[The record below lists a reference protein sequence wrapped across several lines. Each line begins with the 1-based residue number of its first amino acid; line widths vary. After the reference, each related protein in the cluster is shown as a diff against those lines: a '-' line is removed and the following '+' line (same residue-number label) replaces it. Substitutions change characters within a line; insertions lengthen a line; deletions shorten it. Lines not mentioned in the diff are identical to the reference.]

1 MYQLIIPTAWDKFRG
16 RIYQILKW
24 PYLVSACF
32 CYLLIILLVT
42 AYLQQPPSYRSDL
55 DMVLPGTGATSNV
68 SLDEVGQVVS
78 STSAPFAS
86 RGFSPRVNYKEIL
99 MSRGL
104 IKRAASQLNIDPPRF
119 GVPKVR
125 LTEQTSII
133 NLEIAG
139 LTPQQA
145 QAKALAL
152 YEGLQEELARL
163 RADEIDRRDASIKE
177 ALKQYQQRLTLARM
191 AIADFQQR
199 SLLVSEDQLNKLIA
213 MQSGIREKQFYASA
227 EIQRTRN
234 YVTQLSADLGVS
246 AAMAGEAFR
255 LQSDSLFLAYLTE
268 LQGSA
273 ALLSEYRSRWG
284 QGHPRVIAEGARF
297 EQAKSALLKR
307 SEQLVGWNAAKAF
320 TGLDLQNNPKRAQL
334 FADLIEAYAS
344 LQGEQGKLD
353 ELRVSQAMLDDQLKV
368 YSREAAELDR
378 LQREFDL
385 AEAVFT
391 SAAARL
397 EASKADIFASY
408 PVIQLLT
415 EPSLPER
422 SSSPRKPLAIA
433 AALLGIIFITSG
445 LLMVNKRREIIAV
458 ILKKPEA

>member
-1 MYQLIIPTAWDKFRG
+1 MNQLMIPTAWDKFRG
-16 RIYQILKW
+16 RIYQIFKW
-24 PYLVSACF
+24 PYFVFACF
-32 CYLLIILLVT
+32 CYVLVILLVMT
-42 AYLQQPPSYRSDL
+42 YLSRPPSYRSDL
-55 DMVLPGTGATSNV
+55 DMVLPGTGVSSNV

-104 IKRAASQLNIDPPRF
+104 IQRAAEQVNIDASRF
-119 GVPKVR
+119 GVPKIR
-125 LTEQTSII
+125 LTDQTSII
-133 NLEIAG
+133 NVEIAG
-139 LTPQQA
+139 ETPRQA
-145 QAKALAL
+145 QLKALAL
-152 YEGLQEELARL
+152 YDGLQAELGRL

-177 ALKQYQQRLTLARM
+177 ALKQYQMRLTSARG
-191 AIADFQQR
+191 AITDFQQR
-199 SLLVSEDQLNKLIA
+199 SLLVSEDQLSKLIA
-213 MQSGIREKQFYASA
+213 MLSGIREKQFYVSA
-227 EIQRTRN
+227 EINRISN
-234 YVTQLSADLGVS
+234 YVTQLGSDLGVS
-246 AAMAGEAFR
+246 AAMAGEAFK
-255 LQSDSLFLAYLTE
+255 LQSDSQFLAYLTE
-268 LQGSA
+268 LQTSSS
-273 ALLSEYRSRWG
+273 LLSQYRSRWG
-284 QGHPRVIAEGARF
+284 LGHPKVIAEQARF
-297 EQAKSALLKR
+297 SQAKSALLER
-307 SEQLVGWNAAKAF
+307 SEQLVGWNASQAF

-344 LQGEQGKLD
+344 LQGEQARLN
-353 ELRVSQAMLDDQLKV
+353 ELRVSQSMLDDQLKV

-415 EPSLPER
+415 EPSLPDA

-433 AALLGIIFITSG
+433 AALFGIIFITSG
-445 LLMVNKRREIIAV
+445 LLVVNKRREIIAV
-458 ILKKPEA
+458 VLKKPV